1 MSGGRV
7 EVGFIA
13 GRSGKNE
20 SGEGKKEDFY
30 RRERKN
36 GHRSIFFSFFLFFLS
51 FIVYIIVN

>member
-1 MSGGRV
+1 MK
-7 EVGFIA
+7 A
-13 GRSGKNE
+13 GRIRG
-20 SGEGKKEDFY
+20 KEDFY